1 MTPEPIDLLHAGK
14 GIVGCYL
21 LETED
26 GPALFDCGPAS
37 CVDNLKAGLRE
48 RGLELTDVRHVLL
61 SHIHLDHAGAAGVL
75 VRENPELQVHVSEVG
90 APHLVD
96 PSKLE
101 ASARRLYGDTFD
113 DLWGELAPIPS
124 ENVHVVGD
132 RVVGLDCFPTPG
144 HASHHVSYLDGE
156 GVLYA
161 GDAAGVRLV
170 GGQFVMPP
178 LPPPEIDLEAWERT
192 IEEIGRRA
200 PGALALIHFGVHDDV
215 MPHLASLRDTISRW
229 AERVEDGMDEET
241 FVAAARY
248 DVSQSDPELVDDY
261 ERAGP
266 YWHHFRGLERYWLK
280 RRDATT

>member
-1 MTPEPIDLLHAGK
+1 
-14 GIVGCYL
+14 
-21 LETED
+21 
-26 GPALFDCGPAS
+26 
-37 CVDNLKAGLRE
+37 
-48 RGLELTDVRHVLL
+48 
-61 SHIHLDHAGAAGVL
+61 
-75 VRENPELQVHVSEVG
+75 
-90 APHLVD
+90 
-96 PSKLE
+96 
-101 ASARRLYGDTFD
+101 
-113 DLWGELAPIPS
+113 
-124 ENVHVVGD
+124 
-132 RVVGLDCFPTPG
+132 
-144 HASHHVSYLDGE
+144 
-156 GVLYA
+156 
-161 GDAAGVRLV
+161 
-170 GGQFVMPP
+170 MPP